1 MNLFD
6 LTGKTA
12 VVTGGRNGN
21 LGPIWCEALHEHG
34 ANVVVLDK
42 PEYSVAN
49 KADVLRFKKDIEI
62 TPDIIV
68 NNAAIDNPPGSD
80 ATMFGNFDEIMRV
93 NIGGAVNMVEAFIS
107 DMVNDSIARTRLE
120 VKNPAGVIVNI
131 GSIQGYGGA
140 DHRNYEG
147 SFQKPF
153 GYNASKWALRGL
165 AKSITT
171 QYGRY
176 GIRSV
181 TISFGP
187 YDGGKLSKQFLDK
200 FLHNVPLNR
209 TISKESLQMTLLY
222 ACCCPELAGV
232 DWRVDGGLG
241 AWA

>member
-6 LTGKTA
+6 LTGKRA
-12 VVTGGRNGN
+12 LVTGGRNGN
-21 LGPIWCEALHEHG
+21 LGPIWVDILRRHG
-34 ANVVVLDK
+34 AIVHILDK
-42 PEYSVAN
+42 PEYDVSNKVDVA
-49 KADVLRFKKDIEI
+49 RFKFIMAGI
-62 TPDIIV
+62 PDIIV
-68 NNAAIDNPPGSD
+68 NSAAIDNSPDTTASF
-80 ATMFGNFDEIMRV
+80 FGQFDEIMRV
-93 NIGGAVNMVEAFIS
+93 NIGGAVNVVEAFIG
-107 DMVNDSIARTRLE
+107 DMKTNG
-120 VKNPAGVIVNI
+120 KGVIVNI

-147 SFQKPF
+147 SFEKPF
-153 GYNASKWALRGL
+153 GYNASKWGLRGL

-187 YDGGKLSKQFLDK
+187 YDGGKLSTTFLDK
-200 FLHNVPLNR
+200 FLRNVPLCS

-222 ACCCPELAGV
+222 ACCCTELAGV
-232 DWRVDGGLG
+232 DWRVDAGLG